1 MAQSVRTQAKSIT
14 ERVLKDPT
22 DENIERA
29 IEDLKKMSS
38 AATDPQDMAAAD
50 WALEFM
56 VGLAEDLGLDP
67 SKAAKHDEGSHD

>member
-1 MAQSVRTQAKSIT
+1 MAQSVRAQTRSIT

-29 IEDLKKMSS
+29 IEDLKKISA
-38 AATDPQDMAAAD
+38 AATDPQDMEAAD

>member
-1 MAQSVRTQAKSIT
+1 MAQSVRAQARSIT

-29 IEDLKKMSS
+29 IEDLKKISA

-50 WALEFM
+50 WALGFM
-56 VGLAEDLGLDP
+56 VGLAEDPGLDP

>member
-1 MAQSVRTQAKSIT
+1 MV
-14 ERVLKDPT
+14 
-22 DENIERA
+22 
-29 IEDLKKMSS
+29 
-38 AATDPQDMAAAD
+38 AAD

>member
-1 MAQSVRTQAKSIT
+1 MAQSVRAQAKSIT

-29 IEDLKKMSS
+29 IEDLKKMSA
-38 AATDPQDMAAAD
+38 AATDPQDMVAAD

>member
-29 IEDLKKMSS
+29 IEDLKKMSA
-38 AATDPQDMAAAD
+38 AATDPQDMVAAD
-50 WALEFM
+50 
-56 VGLAEDLGLDP
+56 
-67 SKAAKHDEGSHD
+67 